1 MKNPTHEKGVR
12 VIIQTISPRLGVART
27 MGKYNRTM
35 EALRLELNEWIRS
48 AGIFDYVFDAEEVVR
63 EEREDGYYYGEGLH
77 QGDHLHP
84 NEKGGRKL
92 ADAYDLTQ
100 LTGEKP
106 LQ

>member
-27 MGKYNRTM
+27 MEKYNRTM

-63 EEREDGYYYGEGLH
+63 EEREDGYYYGDGMH